1 MPPFFMAK
9 SLSARFLAENPAHSS
24 LFQHAMTPSTVRARI
39 AFSFKGESYD
49 LATAIDLE
57 RCLAGPDEAPDF
69 HRLLAQAA
77 GIDTYSYLYEVLES
91 HAIEFSEPTG
101 LATPCCRHGRLDWPC
116 YALRRQE
123 ARDLEVVR
131 AIAARILGEVD
142 PAQRPG
148 IEAAMLAAYQAG
160 KLDGSG

>member
-1 MPPFFMAK
+1 M
-9 SLSARFLAENPAHSS
+9 STN
-24 LFQHAMTPSTVRARI
+24 TVRARLEC
-39 AFSFKGESYD
+39 SFKGEAHD
-49 LATAIDLE
+49 LDTRIDLDNFGAE
-57 RCLAGPDEAPDF
+57 PGEIPDF